1 MAEMQLTEELPS
13 VDEYCAMR
21 ATAGLSVKSK
31 EAAERGLPGS
41 LFSVCL
47 RKDGQLIGMG
57 RIVGDGGLSYEV
69 VDIAVHPDFQ
79 RQGLGSRIM
88 EAIVGWLDDNAPASS
103 YVCLVADHGA
113 PALYEKFGFELT
125 APVSVGMAL
134 RM

>member
-1 MAEMQLTEELPS
+1 MSDVELTEELPG

-21 ATAGLSVKSK
+21 AAAGLSRKSA

-41 LFSVCL
+41 LFSVCI
-47 RKDGQLIGMG
+47 RRDGELIGMG
-57 RIVGDGGLSYEV
+57 RVVGDGGLSYEV

-79 RQGLGSRIM
+79 RQGLGTRIM
-88 EAIVGWLDDNAPASS
+88 DAITAWLRANAPPSS
-103 YVCLVADHGA
+103 YVCLLADHGA
-113 PALYEKFGFELT
+113 PALYKKFGFEYT